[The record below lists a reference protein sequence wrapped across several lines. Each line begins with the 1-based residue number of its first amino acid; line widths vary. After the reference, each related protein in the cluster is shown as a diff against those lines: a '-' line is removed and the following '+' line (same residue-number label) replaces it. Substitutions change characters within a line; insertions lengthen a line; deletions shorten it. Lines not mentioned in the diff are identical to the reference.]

1 MSTAVDAYTLQ
12 TYGQFL
18 KVMHT
23 FSGLYMWE
31 FFTTLDFE
39 WEVYTGRRQWR
50 WSFLVYVSARL
61 LALACVITGLIG
73 FNLTTEFN
81 CNLWLRCVLVSAWFA
96 ACTASLLLVL
106 RGIAIWGRQ
115 TWTVAITG
123 VAWLSGFVAAL
134 YAITLGQAQWSPDF
148 RTCNVLQTD
157 SYKWSIMVNFIE
169 DFILLVIMIWGVLRK
184 RNATHLWNL
193 LYLQGLFWVLTACL
207 TELPSVA
214 LSFQNINEPWNL
226 MFQYPHLTIMVITS
240 SRAYRDLFQYITNDQ
255 DEFPGRSR
263 RKQPRMHTIPVS
275 GRDVQV
281 TITKTIEFDVE
292 LHLQDDA
299 PAVPSSRMSR
309 SRMEDEV
316 CRTDSPDLESRE
328 AQQIRSLELQMRQD
342 LEI

>member
-1 MSTAVDAYTLQ
+1 MSTAVDAYTLE

-31 FFTTLDFE
+31 FFTTLGFE

-61 LALACVITGLIG
+61 LALTCVVAGLIG

-96 ACTASLLLVL
+96 ACSASLLLVL

-123 VAWLSGFVAAL
+123 IAWLSGFVSAL
-134 YAITLGQAQWSPDF
+134 FAITRVAFLQFLHVSPVLISCTIQGQALWSPDF

-226 MFQYPHLTIMVITS
+226 MFQYPHLTVMVITS
-240 SRAYRDLFQYITNDQ
+240 SRAYRDLFQYIT
-255 DEFPGRSR
+255 
-263 RKQPRMHTIPVS
+263 T
-275 GRDVQV
+275 
-281 TITKTIEFDVE
+281 
-292 LHLQDDA
+292 
-299 PAVPSSRMSR
+299 
-309 SRMEDEV
+309 
-316 CRTDSPDLESRE
+316 
-328 AQQIRSLELQMRQD
+328 
-342 LEI
+342 

>member
-1 MSTAVDAYTLQ
+1 MSTAVDAYTLE

-50 WSFLVYVSARL
+50 WSFLVYVSARI
-61 LALACVITGLIG
+61 LALACVIAGLIG

-81 CNLWLRCVLVSAWFA
+81 CNLWLRCVLVTAWFA
-96 ACTASLLLVL
+96 ACSASLLLVL

-123 VAWLSGFVAAL
+123 TAWLSGFVGAL
-134 YAITLGQAQWSPDF
+134 YAITLGQAQWVPAL
-148 RTCNVLQTD
+148 RTCNVSQTT

-214 LSFQNINEPWNL
+214 LSFRNIDGA
-226 MFQYPHLTIMVITS
+226 S
-240 SRAYRDLFQYITNDQ
+240 
-255 DEFPGRSR
+255 
-263 RKQPRMHTIPVS
+263 
-275 GRDVQV
+275 
-281 TITKTIEFDVE
+281 DVE
-292 LHLQDDA
+292 W
-299 PAVPSSRMSR
+299 
-309 SRMEDEV
+309 
-316 CRTDSPDLESRE
+316 LESC
-328 AQQIRSLELQMRQD
+328 
-342 LEI
+342 